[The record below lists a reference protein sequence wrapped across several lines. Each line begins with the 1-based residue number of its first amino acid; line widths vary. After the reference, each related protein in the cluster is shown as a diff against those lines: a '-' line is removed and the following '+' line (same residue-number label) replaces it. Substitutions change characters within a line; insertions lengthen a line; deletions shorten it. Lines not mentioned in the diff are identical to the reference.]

1 MTVPASS
8 SRTRTSV
15 SSTPAGDL
23 LIIAGEIDDDTVLT
37 SVVDELRTTPI
48 IDLGAVTFINSVG
61 VREWVL
67 LLDQLAQRNLKVT
80 LREVSEP
87 MVRQMTM
94 VMEARGSAA
103 VESFYAPYTCTSC
116 GDERPLLIAVSEH
129 RAALA
134 KLQPPVLP
142 CRSCGADAVFDDFP
156 ARYFSFLFD
165 EKEPA

>member
-1 MTVPASS
+1 
-8 SRTRTSV
+8 V

-103 VESFYAPYTCTSC
+103 VESFYAPYTC
-116 GDERPLLIAVSEH
+116 
-129 RAALA
+129 ALA